1 MTDKSPKSLF
11 TGLKS
16 TALLVGIAVLLLVSG
31 FITSRTLRREPS
43 TDTPQWSNVNA
54 SPGEVEVKTNDS
66 ESAPGARKPVTRSGN
81 PLVKVWVNTKSGIYH
96 CPDTPWYG
104 DTKNGQYMMQ
114 KEAQAQG
121 YRPAYGIVCG

>member
-1 MTDKSPKSLF
+1 PIMRKSLKA
-11 TGLKS
+11 TILLIG
-16 TALLVGIAVLLLVSG
+16 LVGLILISG
-31 FITSRTLRREPS
+31 FITSKTLRTEADNPF
-43 TDTPQWSNVNA
+43 TPNANA
-54 SPGEVEVKTNDS
+54 SSGGADVKPNDGD
-66 ESAPGARKPVTRSGN
+66 APPDSKKPVTRSGD

-104 DTKNGQYMMQ
+104 DTKNGQYMLQ